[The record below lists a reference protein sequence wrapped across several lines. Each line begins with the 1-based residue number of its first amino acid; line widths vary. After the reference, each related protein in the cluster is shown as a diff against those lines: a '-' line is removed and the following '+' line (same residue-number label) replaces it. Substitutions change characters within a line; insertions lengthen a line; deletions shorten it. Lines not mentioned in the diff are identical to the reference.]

1 MKLKDIRNLERKSF
15 DEKISEMK
23 KELAKI
29 NAQVAIGT
37 ALKNPGQ
44 ARQIK
49 RTIAR
54 MLTLQNEPKKIEDN
68 KKIRNKKPEVDKQV

>member
-37 ALKNPGQ
+37 ALKNPGH

-49 RTIAR
+49 KTIAR